1 MSENAYGWG
10 YLQNMVGTTVGVTGS
25 VQTRVDNTTLT
36 GDSNFTYDGS
46 AVTIA
51 GDLTVNGQTF
61 GYGSP
66 TNISGGRFNIPA
78 NGRVV
83 MYTDADETIT
93 VSDGATLNIGLGA
106 IVKLKDF
113 ATV

>member
-1 MSENAYGWG
+1 MADKPHGWG
-10 YLQNMVGTTVGVTGS
+10 YLGTFSGLTAGVAGS
-25 VQTRVDNTTLT
+25 VQVRVDNTTLT

>member
-10 YLQNMVGTTVGVTGS
+10 YLQNMVGTTVGVAGS